1 VERGGEEARA
11 RRWTAG
17 TPAAAIKA
25 GGSVRGRYGRERKG
39 KGLGG
44 VGLVR
49 GALKE
54 KGRRRG
60 EARGRGATA
69 AGAAREVG
77 RRLELEDG
85 PDRWAPPVSGAWEAR
100 GIAGRLE

>member
-60 EARGRGATA
+60 EARGRGATGGRRGQGG
-69 AGAAREVG
+69 GAAVW
-77 RRLELEDG
+77 RLETALTGG
-85 PDRWAPPVSGAWEAR
+85 PH
-100 GIAGRLE
+100 L